1 MRRQTTIR
9 EYLARIASVAEGETK
24 KGLLQ
29 HQPPSKIIPRIVGV
43 AGGGET
49 KKDELKEN
57 TGAKTR
63 ETKVKTLPQATI
75 VAGGARQ
82 EAKINTK

>member
-49 KKDELKEN
+49 KKGELNEKP
-57 TGAKTR
+57 GAMTR
-63 ETKVKTLPQATI
+63 ETNVKTLPPAVV
-75 VAGGARQ
+75 VAGG
-82 EAKINTK
+82 